1 MSFSPFRPK
10 NYSKS
15 HLLVN
20 FRFTSNSSRKFTHF
34 ILRMVS
40 TVVIIAI
47 IIAVLFVAGVGL
59 GFIPFDFRTTTGGVP
74 QPQPPTDLGTEGFT
88 GELDI
93 ILQHF
98 DTLDNQE
105 ERIEKVDLTTTFYK
119 SSDEVRFSTI
129 GEGVAGA
136 TRVTITS
143 DMNSILYATV
153 GVLDPFF
160 VDPQTTQS
168 VNERISNFF
177 YRDVS
182 NDGIKEWIFKTD
194 LRGIPDPIAG
204 QDASTIAFF
213 TNSYDIGTPSL
224 NAPSFGGNI
233 GFDAGTVNYV
243 RWELTQPEETASAQ
257 TEYKILIEYV
267 GSGQGGTELW
277 DVGQSTLDI
286 PNIGLI
292 ALSEFE
298 DTKIGTTDES
308 YKFKVKRP
316 DGTPASALDSANYVS
331 TPQNGNEV
339 IPIPFKIVTSLQDN
353 GVNDNLDVTLTI
365 KHLNQFGGSA
375 TSITDTVRLDES

>member
-1 MSFSPFRPK
+1 
-10 NYSKS
+10 
-15 HLLVN
+15 
-20 FRFTSNSSRKFTHF
+20 
-34 ILRMVS
+34 MVS

-59 GFIPFDFRTTTGGVP
+59 GFISFDFRTTTGGVP
-74 QPQPPTDLGTEGFT
+74 QPQTTTVAGTGEFT

-119 SSDEVRFSTI
+119 SSDEVRFNTI

-143 DMNSILYATV
+143 DMNNILYASV

-160 VDPQTTQS
+160 VDPQGTQS
-168 VNERISNFF
+168 VNERISFFF

-194 LRGIPDPIAG
+194 LRGIPIAVAG
-204 QDASTIAFF
+204 QDASTIPFF

-224 NAPSFGGNI
+224 NAPTDIFNLGS
-233 GFDAGTVNYV
+233 DAGTVTFV
-243 RWELTQPEETASAQ
+243 RWELTQPQETASAQ
-257 TEYKILIEYV
+257 TEYQIRIEYV
-267 GSGQGGTELW
+267 GGGQGGTELW
-277 DVGQSTLDI
+277 DLGQSTLDI
-286 PNIGLI
+286 PNIGVI
-292 ALSEFE
+292 ALSEFDE
-298 DTKIGTTDES
+298 TKIGTTNAT
-308 YKFKVKRP
+308 YKFRIQSP
-316 DGTPASALDSANYVS
+316 DGSTGSSLNSANYVA
-331 TPQNGNEV
+331 TPQNGNDV
-339 IPIPFKIVTSLQDN
+339 IPIPLKIVTSLQDN
-353 GVNDNLDVTLTI
+353 ATNDNLDVTLTI

-375 TSITDTVRLDES
+375 TSITDTIRLDES

>member
-20 FRFTSNSSRKFTHF
+20 YSKFLLF
-34 ILRMVS
+34 YSRMVS

-47 IIAVLFVAGVGL
+47 IIAILFVAGVGL
-59 GFIPFDFRTTTGGVP
+59 GFIPLNFQGGIIGGVP
-74 QPQPPTDLGTEGFT
+74 QPQPPAVVGTEEFT

-143 DMNSILYATV
+143 DMNNILYASV

-160 VDPQTTQS
+160 VDPQGTQS
-168 VNERISNFF
+168 VNERISFF
-177 YRDVS
+177 FFRDVS

-194 LRGIPDPIAG
+194 LRGIPIAVAG
-204 QDASTIAFF
+204 QDASTIPFF

-224 NAPSFGGNI
+224 NAPTDIFNLGS
-233 GFDAGTVNYV
+233 DSGTVTFV
-243 RWELTQPEETASAQ
+243 RWELTQPQETASAQ
-257 TEYKILIEYV
+257 TEYQIKIEYV
-267 GSGQGGTELW
+267 GSGQGGRELW
-277 DVGQSTLDI
+277 DLGQSTLDI
-286 PNIGLI
+286 PNIGLKSLI
-292 ALSEFE
+292 EFDE
-298 DTKIGTTDES
+298 TIIGTTNAT
-308 YKFKVKRP
+308 YKFRIQSP
-316 DGTPASALDSANYVS
+316 DGSTGSALDSANYIA
-331 TPQNGNEV
+331 TPQNGNDV

-353 GVNDNLDVTLTI
+353 AVNDNLDVTLTI

-375 TSITDTVRLDES
+375 TSITDTIRLDES